1 MKKHNIVLAVL
12 VCATAVSLSACSK
25 AKVPTVDELFA
36 QPFGSAAVTSGD
48 LDVKLTTSVT
58 TQSGTTDVDLNVNS
72 RFQDTVRY
80 ISGTE
85 AGTTGGTAYNNKL
98 ESYLVADGGGVYQ
111 HYSLNSQTGRWEVSS
126 SDGSDAIDTSS
137 LLDLN
142 KSVFSDLAV
151 QDYKKGD
158 SEYVVRGTISYAD
171 LKTLLGGMSS
181 KIPSTTDLGVLP
193 ATLRFDTTS
202 KQLNSFMVLIEAP
215 VGDINKFEFS
225 YKVNNLNST
234 TVTLPDDVKN
244 NAVPAGTGSSQQP
257 ISEKPID
264 ETLEGMVYIEKESE
278 LYKGLE
284 SVGYE
289 MPMSNDGKGAYVPLE
304 MLGDYN
310 AGGKDNP
317 ESFFKDVDKYVPQK
331 YESYDDEDESSSISE
346 TDPPTPESEGLSQID
361 ETDEQTSES
370 ESSGDEN
377 SDATTEST
385 ENESQSE
392 DTGLNPITPSSGT
405 PIGDGRVTYDA
416 ENWDTTSALDQMVG
430 IYDILSWDTE
440 DGSAILGYLE
450 YMLTGN
456 YNGSSGS
463 SVLDYCK
470 MMSSITDDKDRSYR
484 YLAVAVMV
492 DLGVETR
499 DACVSAGASASELD
513 SALTKLK

>member
-1 MKKHNIVLAVL
+1 MKKHNIILAALACV
-12 VCATAVSLSACSK
+12 AAVSLSACSK

-98 ESYLVADGGGVYQ
+98 ESYLIADGGGVYQ

-171 LKTLLGGMSS
+171 LKTLLGSMTN
-181 KIPSTTDLGVLP
+181 KVPSTTDLGVLP

-244 NAVPAGTGSSQQP
+244 NAVPAGTNSGTSFPSLNA
-257 ISEKPID
+257 D
-264 ETLEGMVYIEKESE
+264 LETNE
-278 LYKGLE
+278 
-284 SVGYE
+284 
-289 MPMSNDGKGAYVPLE
+289 DGT
-304 MLGDYN
+304 
-310 AGGKDNP
+310 
-317 ESFFKDVDKYVPQK
+317 FKDVSQAKIVVPKLDENGNPLPIVDENGNSLVTDDMIMTQEEWLK
-331 YESYDDEDESSSISE
+331 SLDETKSSESGN
-346 TDPPTPESEGLSQID
+346 PASEGLIQIGD
-361 ETDEQTSES
+361 VPFESKPATSEESES
-370 ESSGDEN
+370 ESS
-377 SDATTEST
+377 
-385 ENESQSE
+385 SE
-392 DTGLNPITPSSGT
+392 FDPSS
-405 PIGDGRVTYDA
+405 
-416 ENWDTTSALDQMVG
+416 ES
-430 IYDILSWDTE
+430 E
-440 DGSAILGYLE
+440 
-450 YMLTGN
+450 
-456 YNGSSGS
+456 SSS
-463 SVLDYCK
+463 E
-470 MMSSITDDKDRSYR
+470 SIPVESDDKDPVKPIQPNGKPGYVSSSDPNDFYNSV
-484 YLAVAVMV
+484 VATYPGLV
-492 DLGVETR
+492 DSLLTETIDGVTYYDGDILDHLMTIAKNGDSGRAAILKVWGTSPEDRKRAWGMACDWGITTR
-499 DACVSAGASASELD
+499 DFCIGNGADAQELD
-513 SALTKLK
+513 NFIGWAKSLR

>member
-12 VCATAVSLSACSK
+12 ACATAVSLSACSK

-171 LKTLLGGMSS
+171 LKTLLGSMFS
-181 KIPSTTDLGVLP
+181 KVPSTTDLGVLP

-244 NAVPAGTGSSQQP
+244 NAVPAGTSS
-257 ISEKPID
+257 SNLSLND
-264 ETLEGMVYIEKESE
+264 NLETNE
-278 LYKGLE
+278 
-284 SVGYE
+284 
-289 MPMSNDGKGAYVPLE
+289 
-304 MLGDYN
+304 
-310 AGGKDNP
+310 DNT
-317 ESFFKDVDKYVPQK
+317 FKDVSQAKIIVPKYDENGKPLPLVD
-331 YESYDDEDESSSISE
+331 ENGNSLVTDDMIMTQEEWLKS
-346 TDPPTPESEGLSQID
+346 LD
-361 ETDEQTSES
+361 ETEGSES
-370 ESSGDEN
+370 ESSASESPENSGTSTPASEGLIQIGDVPSESESNPSDESESESNSLNGDEN
-377 SDATTEST
+377 PDSEST
-385 ENESQSE
+385 EPTEEAPVKPIGSE
-392 DTGLNPITPSSGT
+392 DKPGYIPSADPNDFCNAVVDAYPGLVEYLLTETI
-405 PIGDGRVTYDA
+405 DGVTYYD
-416 ENWDTTSALDQMVG
+416 G
-430 IYDILSWDTE
+430 DILDHLMTIAKNNDQSR
-440 DGSAILGYLE
+440 AV
-450 YMLTGN
+450 
-456 YNGSSGS
+456 
-463 SVLDYCK
+463 VLQMWGTSPDDRKRAWGLACDWG
-470 MMSSITDDKDRSYR
+470 IT
-484 YLAVAVMV
+484 
-492 DLGVETR
+492 TR
-499 DACVSAGASASELD
+499 DFCISNGADSQELD
-513 SALTKLK
+513 GFIDWAKSLR